1 VEAPRLVSHG
11 NVAPFPWHA
20 LDSVSRDAA
29 RALEGA
35 RRRLRALG
43 DVAKLEEAATGA
55 LGVSTTGLVRRTYY
69 GPTPA
74 ADGGVSVILAPAD
87 AATVDQA
94 VLVRA
99 ETPLAVA
106 VARRVTGRPI
116 AKVVD
121 ASGAPA
127 PEVVGAFAAAV
138 AAVARRAHADRA
150 LRVLAAG
157 PSAPLGRDFHAR
169 TGVACTLQATVVLG
183 EEAFDVAVSVPRAAA
198 DGAEPAAF
206 DARALAALGRA
217 PIAIPVVIATLELSR
232 AEASTLSIG
241 DAVMLGLPAEAGLA
255 GRPAALVPPRAEIGF
270 AARVGDGGAVVLS
283 GEIVD
288 APWSAGSLGD
298 DMDSNESGAQS
309 SQKTMVDVLGDAPVV
324 LRVEVGTCEMAA
336 RDWAL
341 VAKGDA
347 LSLGRR
353 LGEPVVLRIAG
364 AEVARGE
371 LVAIDGE
378 IGVRIVEK
386 LA

>member
-1 VEAPRLVSHG
+1 MSHSS
-11 NVAPFPWHA
+11 VAPFPWHA
-20 LDSVSRDAA
+20 LDSVTRDAV

-35 RRRLRALG
+35 RRRLRAIG
-43 DVAKLEEAATGA
+43 DVSKLEEAATGA
-55 LGVSTTGLVRRTYY
+55 LGVPVSGLVRRTYY

-74 ADGGVSVILAPAD
+74 TDGGVSVLLAPAD
-87 AATVDQA
+87 AAAVDQA
-94 VLVRA
+94 LLVRA

-106 VARRVTGRPI
+106 IARRVTGRPI
-116 AKVVD
+116 ARVVD
-121 ASGAPA
+121 AAGAPA

-138 AAVARRAHADRA
+138 AAVARRAHAQRA

-157 PSAPLGRDFHAR
+157 PSAALGRDFHAR

-183 EEAFDVAVSVPRAAA
+183 DDAFDVAISVPRASA
-198 DGAEPAAF
+198 DGTAPDVF
-206 DARALAALGRA
+206 DARSLSQLGRA
-217 PIAIPVVIATLELSR
+217 PIAMPVVIATLELSR
-232 AEASTLSIG
+232 AEASTLSVG
-241 DAVMLGLPAEAGLA
+241 DAVMLGLPEGASFA
-255 GRPAALVPPRAEIGF
+255 GRAVTLVPPRAEVGF
-270 AARVGDGGAVVLS
+270 VAHVGEGGGLVLS
-283 GEIVD
+283 GEVVD
-288 APWSAGSLGD
+288 APWSATTLGD
-298 DMDSNESGAQS
+298 EMDSNEAGAQS